1 MTAPSPSFETLL
13 GLLGASI
20 EDAQFSFLPRAPSD
34 IFLDGEYRGIWWSAD
49 EPGLDLAFAVNGG
62 LDTIS
67 LTLSSVNALSPW
79 QGAIPFGA
87 EEGLSGAV
95 AELGPPH
102 VTGAGDFEYVCDASA
117 WKISETAWLVL
128 YSLDGEPIG
137 LEYGRPFGFKPEAVT

>member
-1 MTAPSPSFETLL
+1 MTATSPSFDTLS
-13 GLLGASI
+13 GLLGVSI
-20 EDAQFSFLPRAPSD
+20 EDARFSFLPRAPSD
-34 IFLDGEYRGIWWSAD
+34 IFLDGAYRGIWWSAD

-67 LTLSSVNALSPW
+67 LTLSSVNNLSPW

-87 EEGLSGAV
+87 EDGLSGAIQH
-95 AELGPPH
+95 LGPPQ

-117 WKISETAWLVL
+117 WKIDETVWLVL

-137 LEYGRPFGFKPEAVT
+137 LEYGRPFGFKPEALT